1 MKEIGGETHKTLRLD
16 TLSFVSFIISKLQIQ
31 INLFVEISAISWR
44 NSAANGIENDFISI
58 LI

>member
-1 MKEIGGETHKTLRLD
+1 MGGETHKTLRLD